1 MLVISEILSD
11 DLLVE
16 LAGIG
21 CIALIEVRND
31 AELNATFVL
40 TLTLSADASSQSV
53 AFRVCSRRSSRAHAQ
68 GRSSTLASSCSTS
81 WDNCDRPPERQAAIP
96 GRVQVLQAAEP
107 DHDDQ
112 HRVLQVG
119 LDARRRPDG
128 RGHDRQDNP
137 LRPPDRVRRP
147 TKRMGPRPWQTSN
160 GKRSDRVPH
169 RTWKPAMFNQQ
180 CYCVPKSGVETTFG
194 ARRKTVIS

>member
-53 AFRVCSRRSSRAHAQ
+53 AFSDMFAALARRKAPNRAILEYAHVGPSPRACSGKSSAPI
-68 GRSSTLASSCSTS
+68 SSCSTS
-81 WDNCDRPPERQAAIP
+81 W
-96 GRVQVLQAAEP
+96 
-107 DHDDQ
+107 
-112 HRVLQVG
+112 
-119 LDARRRPDG
+119 
-128 RGHDRQDNP
+128 
-137 LRPPDRVRRP
+137 
-147 TKRMGPRPWQTSN
+147 
-160 GKRSDRVPH
+160 
-169 RTWKPAMFNQQ
+169 
-180 CYCVPKSGVETTFG
+180 ETC
-194 ARRKTVIS
+194 R